1 MLRDTINISSRLRA
15 RTAHRSRPVRQ
26 RVKDTTPS
34 KPTPQ
39 TTPESVP
46 ATVDVPAPTVN
57 EPEYKD
63 TPIPPKNNNQS
74 IDNSVQNDIIE
85 LKDRNDSLFPDIAD
99 KAPKLSYFDDEA
111 LNNQI
116 QSAADSILDMAK
128 NHVRG
133 TEFAYIISTDSPYAL
148 SEPIIGGK
156 GMMAVKIPR
165 CDYSAITL
173 HNHPSGGT
181 FSARDIDRFVVDE
194 NAKAMCLIG
203 NSGNWYI
210 LEKTDS
216 FN

>member
-1 MLRDTINISSRLRA
+1 M
-15 RTAHRSRPVRQ
+15 
-26 RVKDTTPS
+26 
-34 KPTPQ
+34 
-39 TTPESVP
+39 
-46 ATVDVPAPTVN
+46 
-57 EPEYKD
+57 
-63 TPIPPKNNNQS
+63 
-74 IDNSVQNDIIE
+74 QNDIIE

-133 TEFAYIISTDSPYAL
+133 TEFAYIISTDSPYAF
-148 SEPIIGGK
+148 SEPIIGGE

-216 FN
+216 FNWYKFQMDVFDFAYSDDFADIILKGADKYGFKYYEKIYR